1 LISAI
6 NAQNELRNI
15 KSEKYQDIDVRHEDE
30 TMGSLTKTL
39 KTKRNR
45 RDLKI
50 AKARVKKE
58 AKKARDEAKKEG
70 VIVVH

>member
-1 LISAI
+1 MISAI